1 VIVQCTLYTGSSYF
15 VPSLLYKLLYKKK
28 VKRGGKYEAITDDS
42 THAMVHTTQG
52 TQLNAKIGATE

>member
-1 VIVQCTLYTGSSYF
+1 MYN
-15 VPSLLYKLLYKKK
+15 KK
-28 VKRGGKYEAITDDS
+28 VKHGGKYEAITDHS